1 MKNPNR
7 LFDTSCQECW
17 YLLASAKSFVQM
29 KVNTLDIFF
38 QVVVHLK
45 GKEKN
50 LQETNVFPAV
60 IMSNVD
66 LKAANVGVFAFL
78 ICIFLVHLKGEV
90 MKTLS

>member
-1 MKNPNR
+1 
-7 LFDTSCQECW
+7 
-17 YLLASAKSFVQM
+17 M

-50 LQETNVFPAV
+50 LQETNVFPAI

-66 LKAANVGVFAFL
+66 LKAANVVFAFL

-90 MKTLS
+90 MKTLSKDEENFY